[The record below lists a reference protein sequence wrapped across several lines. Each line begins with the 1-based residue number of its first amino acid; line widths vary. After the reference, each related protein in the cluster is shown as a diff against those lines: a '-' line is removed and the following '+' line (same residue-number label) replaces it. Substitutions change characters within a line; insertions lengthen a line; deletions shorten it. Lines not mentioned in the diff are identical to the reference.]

1 MQGYTSLFQN
11 FIAHTNEK
19 EALKNELS
27 ILFKNQKFDSLLDIG
42 CGTGAIIE
50 QIISNLKKISLLDIE
65 NRLKDDIKNNPKVEF
80 IQKDF
85 LQFETDKKFDVILAA
100 YVLWEIP
107 YKKWDVFLKKVKYL
121 IKPNGLIIIIDE
133 YSENEYDNPF
143 FSFNTNIQPYND
155 YPGLSE
161 YLSKKGFDYKIKK
174 FKSQIFTKDEL
185 EMYEV
190 LKFLFQL
197 PEKKYFYQKNKQQII
212 NDLKTKCKNKKCIIN
227 MQHIFYEIKTP
238 GI

>member
-1 MQGYTSLFQN
+1 MSNYTNLFQQ

-19 EALKNELS
+19 ETLKNELS
-27 ILFKNQKFDSLLDIG
+27 ILLKNHKFDSLLDIG

-50 QIISNLKKISLLDIE
+50 QIIPNFKKISLLDIE
-65 NRLKDDIKNNPKVEF
+65 DRLKDDIKNNPKVEF

-107 YKKWDVFLKKVKYL
+107 YKEWDAFFENTQNLL
-121 IKPNGLIIIIDE
+121 QPNGIMVIIDE
-133 YSENEYDNPF
+133 YSENKYDNPF
-143 FSFNTNIQPYND
+143 FNFNTNIQPYND

-161 YLSKKGFDYKIKK
+161 FLSKKGFDYKIKK
-174 FKSQIFTKDEL
+174 FKSQIFAKDEL

-190 LKFLFQL
+190 LKFFFQL
-197 PEKKYFYQKNKQQII
+197 PKQRDFYQKSKQQII
-212 NDLKTKCKNKKCIIN
+212 NNLKTKCNNTGCIIN
-227 MQHIFYEIKTP
+227 MQHIIYKIKLQ
-238 GI
+238 